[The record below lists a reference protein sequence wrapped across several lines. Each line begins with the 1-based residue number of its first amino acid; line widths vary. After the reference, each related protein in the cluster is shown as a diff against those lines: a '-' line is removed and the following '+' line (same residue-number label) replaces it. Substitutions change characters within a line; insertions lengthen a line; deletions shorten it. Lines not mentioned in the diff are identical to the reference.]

1 MKKWSSHIST
11 IEGIPTWIWV
21 RENHPQNGVFRVYWK
36 EVYTPYSGSAT
47 FDPEEGN
54 GLRYEWYY
62 KDGKRAD
69 GISKG
74 WFPNG
79 KLRQTQTWK
88 NGKLN
93 GLYIGYF
100 ENGLK
105 QSESMYIDNEEYG
118 AWQEWYDNGQ
128 KCSEGYHI
136 GWNNDIDKEKVR
148 DGKWIFWY
156 ENGNK
161 RMEGYYKGGIEI
173 GEWTYW
179 DETGNKIDRKKRK

>member
-1 MKKWSSHIST
+1 MIST
-11 IEGIPTWIWV
+11 IEGIPTWTWV
-21 RENHPQNGVFRVYWK
+21 RENHPENGIFRVYWK
-36 EVYTPYSGSAT
+36 DVYTSYSGSVT

-62 KDGKRAD
+62 KDGERAD

-100 ENGLK
+100 DSGQKESQSNYKDGKEDGLWT
-105 QSESMYIDNEEYG
+105 D
-118 AWQEWYDNGQ
+118 WWRNGQ
-128 KCSEGYHI
+128 KKFEGHHI
-136 GWNNDIDKEKVR
+136 GWNNDSVLSKLGEYKKDKTIDMEKVR
-148 DGKWIFWY
+148 DGLWTDWD
-156 ENGNK
+156 ENGKKLKEETYKNGK
-161 RMEGYYKGGIEI
+161 RIELI
-173 GEWTYW
+173 
-179 DETGNKIDRKKRK
+179 